1 MTALRS
7 VRTFSAAGWQ
17 RLGAG
22 GQRPHPAAPSVRV
35 GRRAHAAANA
45 LTVLLEVAMVYGIH
59 LGLLGSAWGTVT
71 AQVATT
77 AL

>member
-22 GQRPHPAAPSVRV
+22 GQRPHPAVPSIRV

-45 LTVLLEVAMVYGIH
+45 LTVLAMVYGIH
-59 LGLLGSAWGTVT
+59 LGLVGSAWGTVT